1 MTAGLLGSAIP
12 LAERY
17 DLALVD
23 LDGVAYR
30 GHEPIDH
37 ASEGLT
43 TARGR
48 GMRLVFVT
56 NNASREPESVAGQLT
71 ELGIPTEPAEVM
83 TAAQAAA
90 QLLRTRLPEGSRVL
104 VVGGAGLVTAVRH
117 AGYQVVESADDEP
130 AAVAQGFSPD
140 LGWAQLAEAAYAVE
154 RGAWHV
160 ASNLDLSLPTA
171 RGFAPGNGS
180 LVGAVRA
187 ATGVA
192 PDSAGKPAPTMY
204 HMAVERAGAR
214 EALVVGDRLDTDLA
228 GARSGGFA
236 GLHVLTGVSSARDDV
251 LAVPGERPHFIGA
264 DLRALLVSHPEPQR
278 AAEGWW
284 TCGSASA
291 RVLDGNLELG
301 RGAGR
306 ELDDQVDQVRAA
318 CAAAWAAVDAGVVLD
333 EQTVPELEVT
343 AVPSA

>member
-1 MTAGLLGSAIP
+1 MTAGLAGSTTP
-12 LAERY
+12 LADRF

-30 GHEPIDH
+30 GHEPIDG
-37 ASEGLT
+37 AADGLT
-43 TARGR
+43 TARDR

-56 NNASREPESVAGQLT
+56 NNASREPESVADQLT
-71 ELGIPTEPAEVM
+71 ELGIPTRPNEVM

-90 QLLRTRLPEGSRVL
+90 QLLRTRLARGAKVL
-104 VVGGAGLVTAVRH
+104 VVGGAGLVTAVQQ
-117 AGYQVVESADDEP
+117 AGFTVVDSADDEP
-130 AAVAQGFSPD
+130 EAVAQGFAPD
-140 LGWAQLAEAAYAVE
+140 LGWVQLAEAAYAVQ

-187 ATGVA
+187 ATGVV
-192 PDSAGKPAPTMY
+192 PDSAGKPTPTMY

-214 EALVVGDRLDTDLA
+214 EALVIGDRLDTDLA
-228 GARSGGFA
+228 GARSGGYL

-264 DLRALLVSHPEPQR
+264 DLRSLLVSHPEPAQ

-284 TCGSASA
+284 SVRDAAA
-291 RVLDGNLELG
+291 RVTGGRLELG
-301 RGAGR
+301 RAGDDLEDR
-306 ELDDQVDQVRAA
+306 LDLVRAA
-318 CAAAWAAVDAGVVLD
+318 CAAAWAFVDEGGVLD
-333 EQTVPELEVT
+333 PGSVPELDVLG
-343 AVPSA
+343 AGG